1 VGTIHKNSKKAF
13 LKDMVYPN
21 KGFDPSEIE
30 KFRKELSKSGRN
42 FRIVESEDNSEEYV
56 NFQFIGMYEGREVIY
71 DAVIYTLRL
80 HHSSELY
87 DLAEH
92 KAAQR
97 IPNFHPI
104 RYDEDENGNMKVLGS
119 EDEEMG
125 LILAEIM
132 AELEEEEAVK
142 VQEHVDIDDSIDFGV
157 ALDIGLNVET
167 VSDRVIEQ
175 FIKNYNDDNLKL
187 DPTLYSFVNEEEE

>member
-1 VGTIHKNSKKAF
+1 
-13 LKDMVYPN
+13 MVYPN

-30 KFRKELSKSGRN
+30 KFRKELYKSGKN
-42 FRIVESEDNSEEYV
+42 FRVVESEDNSEEYV

-104 RYDEDENGNMKVLGS
+104 RYDEDENGNMKALGS

-132 AELEEEEAVK
+132 AELEEEEFVK
-142 VQEHVDIDDSIDFGV
+142 VQEHVDVDDSIDYGV
-157 ALDIGLNVET
+157 ALDIGLHVET
-167 VSDRVIEQ
+167 VSDRVIEN
-175 FIKNYNDDNLKL
+175 FIKNYNEDTLKL